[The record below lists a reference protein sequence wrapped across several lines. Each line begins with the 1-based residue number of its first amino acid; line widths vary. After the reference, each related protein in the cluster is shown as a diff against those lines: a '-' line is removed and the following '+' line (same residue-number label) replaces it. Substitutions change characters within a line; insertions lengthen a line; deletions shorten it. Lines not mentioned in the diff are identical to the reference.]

1 MTGRSEV
8 MKEYAARQRRRGRTQ
23 VKLWVPVDM
32 VPWLH
37 RMADDA
43 RRMSELGLDPLTRLP
58 SALIERPGD
67 D

>member
-8 MKEYAARQRRRGRTQ
+8 MKEYAAKQRRRGRTQ

-43 RRMSELGLDPLTRLP
+43 RH
-58 SALIERPGD
+58 
-67 D
+67 